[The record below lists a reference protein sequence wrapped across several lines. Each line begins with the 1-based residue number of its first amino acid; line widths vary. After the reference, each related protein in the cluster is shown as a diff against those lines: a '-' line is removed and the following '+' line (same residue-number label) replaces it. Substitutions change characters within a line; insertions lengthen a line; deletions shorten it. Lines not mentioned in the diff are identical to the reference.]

1 MINSETGKELLSAD
15 KAASKL
21 KITKRTI
28 LRWAR
33 EGKIECVRI
42 SAKVVLFAAEAIDR
56 FVAGKT
62 FGVESLAVNQRGCGR
77 KMTSPEPRKGGTKKT
92 SGESWR
98 DLRMEVSSWEQ

>member
-1 MINSETGKELLSAD
+1 MINNETGKELLSAD
-15 KAASKL
+15 EAASKL

-42 SAKVVLFAAEAIDR
+42 SAKVVLFTAEAIDR

-62 FGVESLAVNQRGCGR
+62 FEVESPAVNHSGTGR
-77 KMTSPEPRKGGTKKT
+77 KLTSPKTKKGGGKKA
-92 SGESWR
+92 SGELWK
-98 DLRMEVSSWEQ
+98 DLRKEVVQWQ